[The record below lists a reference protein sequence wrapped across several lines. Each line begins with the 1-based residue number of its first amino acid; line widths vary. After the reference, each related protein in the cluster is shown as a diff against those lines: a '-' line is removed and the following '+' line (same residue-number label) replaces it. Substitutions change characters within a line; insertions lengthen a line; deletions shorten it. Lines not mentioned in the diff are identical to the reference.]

1 MQNATPLS
9 SELVS
14 QLMQLKQ
21 QDKEAQKKGHKKKDL
36 QKTIVDEDE
45 GITLGGDVCN
55 CRKSKC
61 LKL

>member
-21 QDKEAQKKGHKKKDL
+21 QDQEGKKKVPKKKD
-36 QKTIVDEDE
+36 QKTVVDVDE

>member
-1 MQNATPLS
+1 MQNATPVS
-9 SELVS
+9 SELYS

-21 QDKEAQKKGHKKKDL
+21 PEGQKKVPKKKD
-36 QKTIVDEDE
+36 QKTVIDEDE
-45 GITLGGDVCN
+45 AITLGGDVCN